1 MFDLVS
7 LFKIGPMTENK
18 WLNRIIMLETVAGVP
33 GMIGGM
39 ARHLKSLR
47 KLGRDG
53 GWIHTLL
60 EEAENERLHLMT
72 ALELKQ
78 PGPMFRA
85 VIIGAQGVFV
95 NMFFVAYMF
104 SPRYC
109 HRFVGYLEEEA
120 VKTYTYCLECIDNG
134 KLPAWKHKK
143 APDLA
148 ITYWSLKV
156 RTLYTSS
163 SCHQHLSHFKQTK
176 DADVTSTKD
185 KESSYAM
192 PHPICRIIMLETV
205 AGVPGMI
212 GGMARHLKSLRKLD
226 RDHGWIHT
234 LLEEAENERMHLMTA
249 LELKEPEPGKIFRA
263 VIIGAQGV
271 FVNMFFVAYLFSP
284 RYCHRFV
291 GYLEE
296 EAVKTYT
303 YCLECIDNGKLPAWE
318 NKKAPDLAI
327 TYWKLK
333 EDATM
338 RDTILAIRAD
348 EAHHRV
354 VNHTLSSLHLDE
366 QNPFFP
372 GQRKL

>member
-1 MFDLVS
+1 MFDVAS
-7 LFKIGPMTENK
+7 LYKIGPMTENK

-47 KLGRDG
+47 KL
-53 GWIHTLL
+53 
-60 EEAENERLHLMT
+60 N
-72 ALELKQ
+72 
-78 PGPMFRA
+78 
-85 VIIGAQGVFV
+85 
-95 NMFFVAYMF
+95 
-104 SPRYC
+104 
-109 HRFVGYLEEEA
+109 
-120 VKTYTYCLECIDNG
+120 
-134 KLPAWKHKK
+134 
-143 APDLA
+143 
-148 ITYWSLKV
+148 
-156 RTLYTSS
+156 
-163 SCHQHLSHFKQTK
+163 
-176 DADVTSTKD
+176 
-185 KESSYAM
+185 
-192 PHPICRIIMLETV
+192 
-205 AGVPGMI
+205 
-212 GGMARHLKSLRKLD
+212 

-249 LELKEPEPGKIFRA
+249 LELKQPGAIFRGI
-263 VIIGAQGV
+263 IIGAQGV

-333 EDATM
+333 AAYYSVQVLRTIFDVASLFKIGPMTENKWLNRIIMLETVAGVPGMIGGMARHLKSLRKLNRDHGWIHTLLEEAENERMHLMTALELKQPGPIFRAVIIGAQGVFVNMFFVAYLFSPRYCHRFVGYLEEEAVKTYTYCLECIDNGKLPAWENKKAPEIAITYWKLKEDATM